1 MKSFNEQM
9 EEMSNLIT
17 DMIIAGASVF
27 ELSRAIDYS
36 EMIIDCE
43 RSRINNDID
52 GLRNKYQP
60 K

>member
-17 DMIIAGASVF
+17 DMTLAGASMP
-27 ELSRAIDYS
+27 ELSRAIYYS
-36 EMIIDCE
+36 EAIIDCE